1 MKEDSKILEWDSKDS
16 YHSVLMASVYQQILF
31 LHNIIFTIIIY
42 IHIGGNV
49 SNPLFKRGLKA
60 P

>member
-1 MKEDSKILEWDSKDS
+1 MKKDSEILEWDSKDF

-31 LHNIIFTIIIY
+31 LQNIIFTIIIY
-42 IHIGGNV
+42 INIGGNV
-49 SNPLFKRGLKA
+49 SNPLVKRQLKA